1 MTTRLPLP
9 SDVAAAFEAMP
20 SKARAR
26 LLSVRRLIFETA
38 ETVGAGALIETLK
51 WGEPAYLT
59 KARKMGT
66 PLRLGL
72 SAGRPAV
79 FFNCQTTL
87 VAGFRS
93 DFPDVFEYMGN
104 RALVLPDTADQA
116 ALGLCLSRALT
127 YHRDKVRK
135 RVSA

>member
-59 KARKMGT
+59 EATKSGSTIRIDATKQPGEVAVYFICHT
-66 PLRLGL
+66 GL
-72 SAGRPAV
+72 VDR
-79 FFNCQTTL
+79 FRTL
-87 VAGFRS
+87 
-93 DFPDVFEYMGN
+93 FPDTFTYEGN
-104 RALVLPDTADQA
+104 RAILFGPEDEIDED
-116 ALGLCLSRALT
+116 ALAQCLAMALT
-127 YHRDKVRK
+127 HK
-135 RVSA
+135 RR